1 MVLSS
6 IMRLTLNKRQKQMI
20 NKENYNDLYA
30 FLMVAREGSFT
41 KAAGKMGIS
50 QSALSHTIRGL
61 EDRLGL
67 LLLNRTSN
75 SSR

>member
-1 MVLSS
+1 
-6 IMRLTLNKRQKQMI
+6 MI

-61 EDRLGL
+61 EERLGML
-67 LLLNRTSN
+67 LLTRTIMN
-75 SSR
+75 YHF

>member
-1 MVLSS
+1 
-6 IMRLTLNKRQKQMI
+6 MI

-61 EDRLGL
+61 
-67 LLLNRTSN
+67 
-75 SSR
+75 